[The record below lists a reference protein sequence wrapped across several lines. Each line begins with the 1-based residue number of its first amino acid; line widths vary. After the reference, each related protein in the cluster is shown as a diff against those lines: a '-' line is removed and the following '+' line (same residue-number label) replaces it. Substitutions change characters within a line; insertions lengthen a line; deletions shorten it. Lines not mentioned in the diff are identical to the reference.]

1 MKGFFDFDIIEH
13 MPIPKKLINFLDKS
27 KAKYEILKH
36 KTVYTAFDKAKTL
49 RVKENIIGKTL
60 VVKMDK
66 NYALVLVPANKNLDK
81 DKLKKI
87 AKAKSIDFVKEAW
100 MKKNIKG
107 AKIGAVPP
115 FGILWKLPIF
125 ADKTLL
131 LQPKIIVNSG
141 DHNYSLKLLSSVFK
155 KLIPDL
161 VLGQFSKSK

>member
-1 MKGFFDFDIIEH
+1 
-13 MPIPKKLINFLDKS
+13 MPISKKLVNFLDKS
-27 KAKYEILKH
+27 KVKYEVLKH

-81 DKLKKI
+81 NKLRKV

-115 FGILWKLPIF
+115 LGILWKLPTFI
-125 ADKTLL
+125 DKSLL
-131 LQPKIIVNSG
+131 LQSKIIVNSG
-141 DHNYSLKLLSSVFK
+141 DHNFSLKLLSPSFK
-155 KLIPDL
+155 KLLPDL
-161 VLGQFSKSK
+161 VSGQFSKSK

>member
-1 MKGFFDFDIIEH
+1 
-13 MPIPKKLINFLDKS
+13 MPISKKLVNFLDKS
-27 KAKYEILKH
+27 KVKYEVLKH

-81 DKLKKI
+81 DKLKKA
-87 AKAKSIDFVKEAW
+87 AKALPAGRQAKSIDFVKEAW

-115 FGILWKLPIF
+115 FGSLWKLPTF
-125 ADKTLL
+125 ADKLL
-131 LQPKIIVNSG
+131 LAQPKIIVNSG
-141 DHNYSLKLLSSVFK
+141 DHNFSLKLLSSSFK

-161 VLGQFSKSK
+161 ISGQLSKSK

>member
-1 MKGFFDFDIIEH
+1 
-13 MPIPKKLINFLDKS
+13 MPIPKKLVNFLDKS
-27 KAKYEILKH
+27 KAKYEVLEH

-60 VVKMDK
+60 VVKIDK

-81 DKLKKI
+81 DKFRKT
-87 AKAKSIDFVKEAW
+87 AKVKSIDFVKEAW

-115 FGILWKLPIF
+115 FGILWKLPTF
-125 ADKTLL
+125 VDKSLL

-141 DHNYSLKLLSSVFK
+141 DHNFSLKLLSSSFK
-155 KLIPDL
+155 KLIPDF
-161 VLGQFSKSK
+161 VSGQFSKSK

>member
-1 MKGFFDFDIIEH
+1 

-27 KAKYEILKH
+27 KVRYEVLEH

-60 VVKMDK
+60 VVKTDK

-81 DKLKKI
+81 DKLRKL

-115 FGILWKLPIF
+115 FGILWKLPTF
-125 ADKTLL
+125 VDRSLL

-141 DHNYSLKLLSSVFK
+141 DHNFSLKLLSSSFK
-155 KLIPDL
+155 KLIPDF
-161 VLGQFSKSK
+161 VSGQFSKSK

>member
-1 MKGFFDFDIIEH
+1 

-27 KAKYEILKH
+27 KVKYEILKH
-36 KTVYTAFDKAKTL
+36 KTVFTAFDKAKTL

-81 DKLKKI
+81 DKLRKT

-100 MKKNIKG
+100 IKKNIKG

-115 FGILWKLPIF
+115 FGSLWKLPTF
-125 ADKTLL
+125 VDKSLL

-141 DHNYSLKLLSSVFK
+141 DHKFSLKLLSSVFK